1 MNEGAIESVQDENE
15 IVVNPLV
22 TCVRPAKA
30 VSFHHV
36 LLDYDV
42 FLCGSMVGV
51 LPIVDDLL

>member
-1 MNEGAIESVQDENE
+1 VNEGAIESVQDENE

-22 TCVRPAKA
+22 TSVRPAKA

-36 LLDYDV
+36 LLYDDV
-42 FLCGSMVGV
+42 FLLGSMVSV